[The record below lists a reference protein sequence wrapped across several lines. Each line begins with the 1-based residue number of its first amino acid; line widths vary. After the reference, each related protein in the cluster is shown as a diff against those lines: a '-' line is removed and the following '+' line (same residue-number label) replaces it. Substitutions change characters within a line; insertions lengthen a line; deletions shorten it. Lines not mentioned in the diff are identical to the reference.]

1 MSRPGEPSSGTRLLH
16 GDLDLTIHEA
26 RGLPNMDFLSMLLRR
41 VCLRRP
47 PAPSPTRGSVPGDE
61 GYGDALRRRHSHG
74 HRLLPTSDPYATVV
88 VAGSALAR
96 THVVR
101 NSEEPKWSTRVLLHL
116 AHEAAGVVFQ
126 VKDADPFGD
135 DHIGAAFLPADR
147 VLAATPD
154 KRPIVRE
161 ELPLLRPDGRGRP
174 KPNSAISISAS
185 FTPASKQ
192 HYTDSGG
199 IPAYFPPRRGC
210 EVKLYQDAHVA
221 GGEVSGV
228 RHVGAF
234 EPGLCWEDMCLAVLG
249 AQHLVYVVGWSVNT
263 GVRLLREAMSP
274 EMAAKAAEVQS
285 LGGVAVEAMTLG
297 ELLKYKSQEGV
308 RVCVLVW
315 DDNTSHDKFFL
326 KTAGV
331 MQTRDEETK
340 KFFKHSSVIC
350 ALSPRYPSNKL
361 SMAKQK
367 IMGTMYTN
375 HQKCL
380 LVDTP
385 ASESTRRITAFLGG
399 LDLASGR
406 YDTPAHRLF
415 DDLDTVFSGDVYN
428 PTFPGDAAAARG
440 PRQPWH
446 DMHCRVDGPAAYD
459 VLENFEQRWRKATK
473 LRSMFAGASLRR
485 RWKDDSLLK
494 LERIPW
500 ILSPSGTRPRS
511 GDHRHL
517 SDTAAADDPMLP
529 HLYALP
535 EDDPRCWH
543 AQVFRSVDSG
553 AVTGLPR
560 CWHTTTMWEKQ
571 VVCEGG
577 RLVVDQSIHTA
588 YVRAIRSAKRF
599 IYIENQYFIGS
610 SYAWLSYK
618 STGAINLVPMEIALK
633 VASKI
638 SAGERFAAYIVIP
651 MWPEGTPTSGPV
663 QEILFWQSQTM
674 QMMYGV
680 VAAAIEEAITK
691 KKLRSTARPR
701 DYLNFYCLGKREAA
715 AAAAAGPSPDDGTA
729 TAQARRHRRFM
740 IYVHSKG
747 MIVDDE
753 YVIVGSANINQR
765 SLAGSRDTEIAVG
778 AYQPA
783 ARGGGQVHGYRMSL
797 WEEHLGGLEW
807 PELESPETPECVE
820 LVNRIAD
827 ENWRR
832 YSSEDA
838 LPVQMQGHLIKYP
851 VAVGDDGKISALPGR
866 EFFPDVGGKILGSTN
881 NYLDNLTM

>member
-1 MSRPGEPSSGTRLLH
+1 
-16 GDLDLTIHEA
+16 
-26 RGLPNMDFLSMLLRR
+26 MDFLSMLLRR

-61 GYGDALRRRHSHG
+61 GYGDALPRRHSHG

-135 DHIGAAFLPADR
+135 DHIGAAFLRPPT

-350 ALSPRYPSNKL
+350 ALSPRYPRAFYTTNAEMGVCASV
-361 SMAKQK
+361 Q

-543 AQVFRSVDSG
+543 AQ
-553 AVTGLPR
+553 
-560 CWHTTTMWEKQ
+560 WEKQ

-680 VAAAIEEAITK
+680 R
-691 KKLRSTARPR
+691 L
-701 DYLNFYCLGKREAA
+701 
-715 AAAAAGPSPDDGTA
+715 
-729 TAQARRHRRFM
+729 AQKFRRFM

-765 SLAGSRDTEIAVG
+765 SLAGARDTEIAAG
-778 AYQPA
+778 AHQPA